1 MDATCDKPAMV
12 ISGTKLTTL
21 ILMMSDMPWED
32 FLNQEFWTK
41 FNRKELYMFEDT

>member
-1 MDATCDKPAMV
+1 MV